1 MSLQNSAT
9 SPNHTSPHN
18 NAPIEEM
25 KKAFILMKVNHGNES
40 YVWFIYTVEMIYI
53 YIFIFQFNFGF
64 HETSICKI
72 INKVPPENIIKVY
85 FFKK

>member
-53 YIFIFQFNFGF
+53 YLYFSLILDFMK
-64 HETSICKI
+64 HLSAKLL
-72 INKVPPENIIKVY
+72 IKSLQRT
-85 FFKK
+85 